1 MRRGL
6 PPRKI
11 STMFRHISKAIER
24 LDERVA
30 RWQDSLRLSA
40 AEYWIYST
48 IIGVSVGLTL
58 KYLFFSDEWL
68 GHVYP
73 NSDNL
78 LYDINIGKYESLE
91 SCRDAAIERLK
102 RGGWLITGD
111 YECGLN
117 CEFDG
122 ELGIYICEET
132 LD

>member
-1 MRRGL
+1 MLRR
-6 PPRKI
+6 
-11 STMFRHISKAIER
+11 ISKAIER

-58 KYLFFSDEWL
+58 QYLFFPDEWL

-73 NSDNL
+73 NSNNL
-78 LYDINIGKYESLE
+78 LYDINIGTYESLE
-91 SCRDAAIERLK
+91 SCRDAAIERLE
-102 RGGWLITGD
+102 RGDWLNTGE

-132 LD
+132 RD

>member
-1 MRRGL
+1 MLRR
-6 PPRKI
+6 
-11 STMFRHISKAIER
+11 ISKAIEQ

-30 RWQDSLRLSA
+30 RWQDSLGLSA

-58 KYLFFSDEWL
+58 NYLFFTDEWL

-78 LYDINIGKYESLE
+78 LSDINIGIYESLE
-91 SCRDAAIERLK
+91 SCREAAIERLE
-102 RGGWLITGD
+102 RGGWLNTGV

-117 CEFDG
+117 CDFDG

-132 LD
+132 RD